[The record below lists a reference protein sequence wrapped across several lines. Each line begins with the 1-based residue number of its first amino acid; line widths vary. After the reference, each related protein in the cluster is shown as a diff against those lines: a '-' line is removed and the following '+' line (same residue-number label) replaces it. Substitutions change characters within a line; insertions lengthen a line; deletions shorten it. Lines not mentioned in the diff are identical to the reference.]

1 LRRLPPDAGLLRHQE
16 LPGGRAQ
23 LLPPRRH
30 LPGLQALLLLLG
42 HATAPVEW
50 EERGVREETHTH
62 THTHTHTFTPT
73 HTHSTRLSVSPIQMA
88 DTSGGGGP
96 GRSHQVPLTHAPPAI
111 RGSSHARDPLEGVC
125 VCVCVCVYVCMYVCV
140 YVC

>member
-50 EERGVREETHTH
+50 EERGVRGETHTH
-62 THTHTHTFTPT
+62 THTHTHTLSHQHTHT
-73 HTHSTRLSVSPIQMA
+73 LQSHRALYSTHSSHTHSP
-88 DTSGGGGP
+88 DT
-96 GRSHQVPLTHAPPAI
+96 HTLQTHTL
-111 RGSSHARDPLEGVC
+111 SSHTHTLQSHTLQSHTRTLSPD
-125 VCVCVCVYVCMYVCV
+125 
-140 YVC
+140 